1 MKIGIITFIN
11 TINFGAS
18 LQAYAL
24 QETLNKFGNDAEVIR
39 YVNKEIEEKEKNS
52 SKKNIS
58 LKTIYKNL
66 IMGKGIKKKILAF
79 QKFEGDNIV
88 FGDELNN
95 KTVDVVNSKYD
106 LFITGSDQV
115 WNMRITNADWNYALS
130 FVNDDRKK
138 ISYAPSFGNDVFPD
152 DKKEVMKKYLE
163 RFKAISVREKSGKD
177 LINEICN
184 RDAEVVLDPTLLLN
198 KNDWEKRIKFKPQM
212 NHYIL
217 VYFPHN
223 KKKVFDFVYKLK
235 EKTGLP
241 VVYLSISPKIQKEVK
256 TIYDASPDEFLGWI
270 NNADYVVTG
279 SFHGTAFSL
288 NLNKQFYYEP
298 SGKESR
304 IGNLVN
310 LTGTENRSIDNNV
323 DCNIEKNINYSEV
336 NQKLDEQ
343 RDKSLEWLKN
353 AIEM

>member
-24 QETLNKFGNDAEVIR
+24 QETLNKLGNDAEVIR
-39 YVNKEIEEKEKNS
+39 YVNKEIEEKEKNN
-52 SKKNIS
+52 SKTNIS

-66 IMGKGIKKKILAF
+66 IMGRGIKKKTLAF
-79 QKFEGDNIV
+79 QEYEKNNV
-88 FGDELNN
+88 RFGLELNEQN
-95 KTVDVVNSKYD
+95 KKEVNSKYD

-115 WNMRITNADWNYALS
+115 WNMRITNADWNYFLS
-130 FVNDDRKK
+130 FVDENSKK
-138 ISYAPSFGNDVFPD
+138 VSYAPSFGNDVFPD
-152 DKKEVMKKYLE
+152 DKKETTKKYLE
-163 RFKAISVREKSGKD
+163 QFKAISVREKAGKD
-177 LINEICN
+177 LINQICN
-184 RDAEVVLDPTLLLN
+184 RDVEVVVDPTLLLS
-198 KNDWEKRIKFKPQM
+198 KDDWENRIKFKPKM
-212 NHYIL
+212 AHYIL

-241 VVYLSISPKIQKEVK
+241 VVYLSISPKLQKGVK
-256 TIYDASPDEFLGWI
+256 TIYDASPDEFLGWVD
-270 NNADYVVTG
+270 NADYVVTG

-288 NLNKQFYYEP
+288 NLNKQFYYES

-310 LTGTENRSIDNNV
+310 ITGTVDRNIDDNV
-323 DCNIEKNINYSEV
+323 EIDLEKKIDYNVINM
-336 NQKLDEQ
+336 KIDEH
-343 RDKSLEWLKN
+343 RNKSLEWLKKS
-353 AIEM
+353 IEI